1 MAGLRKPRI
10 ADRIATS
17 LEESG
22 VSVDEARFTGLGE
35 ELLPWNCLLR
45 FSGAVKR
52 RYSMYFWT
60 IGHGGR
66 SRSQTEYRI
75 QTKLGTQRR
84 LSFQHG
90 TTILLGYYLE
100 SEDKVGKDLGNEPPS
115 GMEVFV
121 AWNPVGH
128 LRLGSSSSCQVPF
141 AALTEAHEWGGAVVN
156 RKIAGG
162 VQETVFCMRPE
173 HLDVYLRMASG
184 GHEGAETDAFLQA
197 VALERVKSR

>member
-10 ADRIATS
+10 AARISAA

-22 VSVDEARFTGLGE
+22 VSVEEASFAGSGE

-45 FSGAVKR
+45 FSGAIR
-52 RYSMYFWT
+52 RRFSMYFWT

-75 QTKLGTQRR
+75 QTKLGSQRR

-90 TTILLGYYLE
+90 TTILLGYYVD
-100 SEDKVGKDLGNEPPS
+100 SEDKVGKEVGNDPPT
-115 GMEVFV
+115 GMEVFA

-141 AALTEAHEWGGAVVN
+141 AALKEAHEWGAAVTE
-156 RKIAGG
+156 RRIAGG
-162 VQETVFCMRPE
+162 QPEAVLCMKPE

-184 GHEGAETDAFLQA
+184 GHEGVKTDDFLQA
-197 VALERVKSR
+197 VALERVRTR

>member
-10 ADRIATS
+10 AARISSA

-22 VSVDEARFTGLGE
+22 VDVEEASFTGSGE
-35 ELLPWNCLLR
+35 ELLPWNCLLK
-45 FSGAVKR
+45 FSGAIRR

-66 SRSQTEYRI
+66 TRSQTEYRI

-84 LSFQHG
+84 LSFGHG

-100 SEDKVGKDLGNEPPS
+100 SEDKVGKELGNDPS
-115 GMEVFV
+115 AGMEVFT
-121 AWNPVGH
+121 AWNPVSH

-141 AALTEAHEWGGAVVN
+141 AALTEAYEWGASVTE
-156 RKIAGG
+156 RRIADS
-162 VQETVFCMRPE
+162 QPETILCMRPE

-184 GHEGAETDAFLQA
+184 GHQGVNTEDFLQA
-197 VALERVKSR
+197 VALERVRTR